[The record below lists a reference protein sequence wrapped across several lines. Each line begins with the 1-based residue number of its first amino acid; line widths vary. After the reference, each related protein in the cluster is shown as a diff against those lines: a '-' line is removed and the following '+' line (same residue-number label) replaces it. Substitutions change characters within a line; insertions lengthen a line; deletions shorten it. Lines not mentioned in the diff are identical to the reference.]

1 MVLLAKKGLN
11 LSPDKLKIMVFEKRR
26 GRMKKRTWRWE
37 ENIEEVKEMKYLG
50 YILQKNGGAEKHIRE
65 RIRKATITIKK
76 RGV

>member
-11 LSPDKLKIMVFEKRR
+11 LSPDKLKIMVFEKGR

-76 RGV
+76 RGI